1 MHSMHEMRGWNDR
14 SDALAFSRMR
24 DRLSTDSMQLKDID
38 LNLLRLFDAVYRAR
52 NVSRAAELLELT
64 QPAASQGLTRLRG
77 LLHDPLFVRAAGG
90 VQPTPKADRLA
101 QAVRQALSALE
112 EALNESAEFDPLSS
126 RRVFRI
132 HMSDIGEGRFLPEMM
147 VALRERAPGV
157 RIETRPLP
165 RGEITDALDAGRIDF
180 ALGFLPAVKETQRLQ
195 LLRDRYVVLLRAGHP
210 FARGRKRGAALLADL
225 KRLEFVSVRTHAD
238 TLRILQLLNLEDRVR
253 LSTEHFMV
261 LPAIVKATD
270 LAVVMPRNIARGFE
284 GGYAIVEPPLPL
296 RDFTVSLHWSRR
308 FEADPGN
315 RWLRQTLAGL
325 FTEQAV

>member
-1 MHSMHEMRGWNDR
+1 
-14 SDALAFSRMR
+14 
-24 DRLSTDSMQLKDID
+24 MQLKDID

-64 QPAASQGLTRLRG
+64 QPAASQGLTRLRT
-77 LLHDPLFVRAAGG
+77 LIHDPLFVRAAGG

-101 QAVRQALSALE
+101 QAVRQALGALE
-112 EALNESAEFDPLSS
+112 EALNETAEFDPGSS

-210 FARGRKRGAALLADL
+210 FARRRKRGAALLADL

-315 RWLRQTLAGL
+315 RWLRQTLAEL
-325 FTEQAV
+325 FTEPVA